1 MLRSW
6 AAWALSLV
14 RRTSSG
20 LGPGSSLGWL
30 WTGTTDANEARLGD
44 DCAASHVVEVILG
57 EQSTQGGF
65 NQGRPLVIQAHHEHP
80 GVLPRRVTA
89 NVGEPSIQREEH
101 SAFPTGSAGHSLIV
115 TPRQAFLS
123 HRHCIVAVATQDWH
137 HSLGNVLVN
146 FDLH

>member
-1 MLRSW
+1 MLRLRVLRSRPLLLW
-6 AAWALSLV
+6 SSPQICGAGL
-14 RRTSSG
+14 RT
-20 LGPGSSLGWL
+20 P
-30 WTGTTDANEARLGD
+30 DANEAWLGD
-44 DCAASHVVEVILG
+44 DDAASHVVEVILG